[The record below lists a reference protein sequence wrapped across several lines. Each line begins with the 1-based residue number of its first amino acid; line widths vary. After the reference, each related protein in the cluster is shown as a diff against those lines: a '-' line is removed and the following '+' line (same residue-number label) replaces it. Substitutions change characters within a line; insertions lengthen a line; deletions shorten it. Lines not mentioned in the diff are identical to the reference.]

1 MSFASSTPS
10 RAGTITSRSRTI
22 PTASVIRHSSPV
34 ALAGYATALTA
45 HKALDLIRCPGNR
58 TIDAFVLL
66 RAARD
71 HFRHRALRIHLRC
84 NGGRGRRAGDRRNEV
99 LARRVI
105 VQRTLGQPLLGP
117 GLEIAQLC
125 ESRQIV
131 ALARGDELLD
141 LRALRQEGQQALRGR
156 LVPRE
161 FPDAPKI
168 G

>member
-1 MSFASSTPS
+1 MSVASSTPS

-34 ALAGYATALTA
+34 ALAGNATALTA

-84 NGGRGRRAGDRRNEV
+84 NGGGGRRAGDRGNEV

-105 VQRTLGQPLLGP
+105 VQRTLGLPLLGP

-131 ALARGDELLD
+131 ALA
-141 LRALRQEGQQALRGR
+141 AATSCSTCGR
-156 LVPRE
+156 CDRKANRLFAAGL
-161 FPDAPKI
+161 FPENFQMPQK
-168 G
+168 